1 MSTVYNPESDTIAQ
15 IEKLEL
21 AARDIRQRMEKAH
34 SDEDKRVLNEQL
46 DDIKDQITFL
56 RAKLP

>member
-15 IEKLEL
+15 IERLEL
-21 AARDIRQRMEKAH
+21 EARDIRKRSESAR
-34 SDEDKRVLNEQL
+34 SAEDQRVLNHQL
-46 DDIKDQITFL
+46 EEIKDQITFL

>member
-21 AARDIRQRMEKAH
+21 EARDIRQRMEKAH
-34 SDEDKRVLNEQL
+34 NDVDKRVLNQQL
-46 DDIKDQITFL
+46 DDIKDQIAFL
-56 RAKLP
+56 RSKLP